1 MLLSHFLHVLF
12 LNLVFDGSITDLNYW
27 LFYRLKQMLTELM
40 RQQNQHPEKPRSKE
54 RGSSASHPSSPNLFC
69 PFSFPTQPVNLF
81 NLPGF
86 TNFPSFA
93 PGR

>member
-1 MLLSHFLHVLF
+1 
-12 LNLVFDGSITDLNYW
+12 
-27 LFYRLKQMLTELM
+27 MLTELM
-40 RQQNQHPEKPRSKE
+40 RQQSQHPEKTRSKE

-69 PFSFPTQPVNLF
+69 PFSFPTQPVNLL

-93 PGR
+93 QGK